1 MPICL
6 QLHLDVIDVVLAHIN
21 ADDIA
26 RVFKRSEYCCSAA
39 DEGIQNMTV
48 NRTSDFNAPSHKFGG
63 ESRIVVSPTGAF
75 DWDVPH
81 IFFDQLRAIERIEAA
96 CREHEYEFVLTIWPV
111 ASGWLDK
118 RITPIPDN

>member
-6 QLHLDVIDVVLAHIN
+6 QHHLDVIGVVLAHIN

-26 RVFKRSEYCCSAA
+26 LVIKRSEYGCSAA

-48 NRTSDFNAPSHKFGG
+48 NGTSNFNAPSHKFGRK
-63 ESRIVVSPTGAF
+63 SRVVVSPTTAF

-81 IFFDQLRAIERIEAA
+81 IFFDQPRAIE
-96 CREHEYEFVLTIWPV
+96 
-111 ASGWLDK
+111 
-118 RITPIPDN
+118 